1 MTNLE
6 GENIRRQYLSKILQ
20 PKLAPRTKDLSTLSE
35 FLLGNNLNDRIGTIE
50 TSQKMLQ
57 TYSYSPYYKNSK
69 TCKDFQKTLE
79 IKTRGT
85 TAAAK
90 PEVTTTTKN
99 NDKGINDHNA
109 TREIELH

>member
-20 PKLAPRTKDLSTLSE
+20 PKLAPLTEDLSTLSE
-35 FLLGNNLNDRIGTIE
+35 FLLGNNLNDRIGTIKKCCRPIPILL
-50 TSQKMLQ
+50 TIKIQ
-57 TYSYSPYYKNSK
+57 K

-99 NDKGINDHNA
+99 NDRGINDHNA
-109 TREIELH
+109 TRETELH